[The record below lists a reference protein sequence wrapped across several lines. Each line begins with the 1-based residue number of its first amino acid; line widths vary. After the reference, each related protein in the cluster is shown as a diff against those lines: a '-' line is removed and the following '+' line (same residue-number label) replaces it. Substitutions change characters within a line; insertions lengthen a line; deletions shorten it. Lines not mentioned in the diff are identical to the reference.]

1 MITKDIYGHYDE
13 LFQKVNE
20 IFGYSGND
28 MVGDINDYFT
38 ILGSLKDKVV
48 KEEIDPYFLILPNDE
63 PLLKIDANTRKI
75 DTKGWESGIGTQG
88 DELAEVI
95 YFSIDRYFD
104 TVDLADPKKE
114 IFIQWENAAGDQGLS
129 MTINKTV
136 NYPSA
141 PNKLVFGWPIT
152 SDITKA
158 AGNVKFSVRF
168 YERNTPASNEEY
180 KLYYS
185 FGTIT
190 AVLKVNP
197 SQDFEISNPDVLSV
211 TNKNAIIYGMMRNST
226 VSGLDVTAIAPTF
239 ESNSTT
245 PAFEPTE
252 WDLGDNDLPFQT
264 RATFTEADKDNES
277 GMGVISYAWYKLDK
291 DQKITT
297 SLGENDGVK
306 NEYRENTD
314 VVKNPYDHYYT
325 KNADGKYI
333 TYIGNIPAEEG
344 IEVYKLFTT
353 LNPQKAGYYYVVA
366 TNNAGRGNSKS
377 TTSNKWL
384 VAFAKDPT
392 ITYPEGIKHTII
404 SDAEVGVNLA
414 PIINNVD
421 NGELAYQWKVKD
433 TLEGEYRNLD
443 GMIKA
448 SLEKVINPGYY
459 ALDIVNTKN
468 NSTAEVQSDD
478 MRVTFPAA
486 AIEGINFDIN
496 GVKYANGVNVEDIP
510 NNSKIKVEYSNLGG
524 RSDIFTYQWFIGK
537 DDQKINAPE
546 CIIMGNGLY
555 KVKMTNNYNGDIKE
569 AEAQISIYTI
579 S

>member
-38 ILGSLKDKVV
+38 ILGQLKEKVV
-48 KEEIDPYFLILPNDE
+48 KKEIDPYFLILPNDE

-197 SQDFEISNPDVLSV
+197 SQDFEISNPDVLSI
-211 TNKNAIIYGMMRNST
+211 TNKNAIIYEMMRDSK
-226 VSGLDVTAIAPTF
+226 VSGLDATAIAPTF
-239 ESNSTT
+239 ESISTT
-245 PAFEPTE
+245 PAFEPAE
-252 WDLGDNDLPFQT
+252 WNLGDNELPFQT
-264 RATFTEADKDNES
+264 RATFTEADKGNES
-277 GMGVISYAWYKLDK
+277 GMGIISYAWYKLDK

-297 SLGENDGVK
+297 SLGESDGVK
-306 NEYRENTD
+306 NEYRKNTD
-314 VVKNPYDHYYT
+314 VVRNSYDHYYT

-333 TYIGNIPAEEG
+333 TYIGDIPAEEG
-344 IEVYKLFTT
+344 VEVYKLFTT

-377 TTSNKWL
+377 ITSNKWL
-384 VAFAKDPT
+384 IAFAKDPT
-392 ITYPEGIKHTII
+392 ITYPEGIKNMII
-404 SDAEVGVNLA
+404 SDTEVGINLV
-414 PIINNVD
+414 PTVNNVD
-421 NGELAYQWKVKD
+421 NGELTYQWKVKD
-433 TLEGEYRNLD
+433 TLEGEYRKLD
-443 GMIKA
+443 GMTKA
-448 SLEKVINPGYY
+448 SLEKVVSPGYY

-468 NSTAEVQSDD
+468 NSTAMIQSDD

-486 AIEGINFDIN
+486 AIEGIRFEVDNVPYQPGVTTNFVSPGAVIRVIYND
-496 GVKYANGVNVEDIP
+496 
-510 NNSKIKVEYSNLGG
+510 LRG
-524 RSDIFTYQWFIGK
+524 RSDNITYKWAK
-537 DDQKINAPE
+537 DDEDLQINANQ
-546 CIIMGNGLY
+546 CIVTAPTGEYSVVI
-555 KVKMTNNYNGDIKE
+555 TNTYNNDIQT
-569 AEAQISIYTI
+569 AEAKITVRAK
-579 S
+579 